1 MDPDGNDDYGDS
13 PSTAGRL
20 TTDDAASGELGDA
33 GDRDWFAIELT
44 AGNRYRFNLE
54 GDSLVDPLLYLRNG
68 SSSLLE
74 YNDDKSVFSL
84 DSEITFTAE
93 TSGTHYLD
101 VGSYYDAYTGTYNLS
116 ATQLTTPDP
125 GFSSADGY
133 GHVNAQRAFE
143 QLLGVS
149 LNSVDALGGN
159 LWGLDNIN
167 APEVWGGGGSFS
179 GTTGR

>member
-1 MDPDGNDDYGDS
+1 MAGHLLDALVYTDGQGFKESITTESVSIPGVPGLDPDGNDDYGDS

-20 TTDDAASGELGDA
+20 TIDDAASGELGDA

-101 VGSYYDAYTGTYNLS
+101 VGSYCAYGDLQPQCHPTDDSGPWFQQCRWLR
-116 ATQLTTPDP
+116 ACECAACLRTTAG
-125 GFSSADGY
+125 GFAEL
-133 GHVNAQRAFE
+133 R
-143 QLLGVS
+143 
-149 LNSVDALGGN
+149 
-159 LWGLDNIN
+159 
-167 APEVWGGGGSFS
+167 
-179 GTTGR
+179 